1 MGVEFMIRGYAK
13 LEDTKDY
20 FERLQIPNKDVRHN
34 ESFYSLPIAIGT
46 HLGDFSDEDS
56 LAFIETMTY
65 GLKNGVNFIDTAI
78 NYRGMRS
85 ERDIGIVL
93 NKLINEEKSIRREEI
108 IISTKGGQIYGD
120 IALKMP
126 PINYLNNI
134 LIPNG
139 ILKIEDVNIIENQR
153 FTLKPKFYE
162 TSIELSRKNLG
173 LETIDIHYIHNPE
186 VSMYVLGEDIF
197 YKQLKELFEFYED
210 QVLNG
215 YIRAYGFA
223 TWNGLLEDVDSRW
236 YISLEKVVEIAR
248 AIGGDNHHFKYVQLP
263 YNKFNQNANTKYNQL
278 VNGKE
283 CTTIEAANNL
293 GLTVMISAPLNQCKD
308 VNFSE
313 VSHDELLKF
322 VVETPGV
329 YAAMVGTK
337 TKAHFVSNLK
347 GVL

>member
-1 MGVEFMIRGYAK
+1 MIKGYAK
-13 LEDTKDY
+13 LRDTKNY
-20 FERLQIPNKDVRHN
+20 FERLQISNKNVRHN
-34 ESFYSLPIAIGT
+34 ESLYSLPIAIGT

-65 GLKNGVNFIDTAI
+65 GLRNGVNFIDTAI

-93 NKLINEEKSIRREEI
+93 NNLINEEKSIGREEI

-139 ILKIEDVNIIENQR
+139 ILRLEDVNIVDNYR

-162 TSIELSRKNLG
+162 TSIDLSRKNLG

-186 VSMYVLGEDIF
+186 VSMYVLGEDSF
-197 YKQLKELFEFYED
+197 YKQLEELFKFYEE
-210 QVLNG
+210 QVSKG

-236 YISLEKVVEIAR
+236 YISLEKVVEIAK

-263 YNKFNQNANTKYNQL
+263 FNKSNQL
-278 VNGKE
+278 VKGKE
-283 CTTIEAANNL
+283 CTTIEAANSL
-293 GLTVMISAPLNQCKD
+293 GLTVNISAPLNQCKD

-313 VSHDELLKF
+313 VSHDELLRF
-322 VVETPGV
+322 VIETPGV

-337 TKAHFVSNLK
+337 AKDHFISNLK
-347 GVL
+347 GVLLR